1 MTVQDTLLEKE
12 EQQSTDEKD
21 THEVGT
27 FVSIAVRSMN
37 EEDVIRTSISE
48 RQASDQDQVVP
59 WPSRGNDPVNEFTTE
74 GYMSCAFPTLFPT
87 GSADFVAP
95 RERKVTV
102 GNYFNHLMRCGGGRF
117 ARHPRF
123 RYFAL
128 NTEMRWRALQAGRI
142 FIKRHPRDSR
152 LS

>member
-74 GYMSCAFPTLFPT
+74 GYMSCAFPHCFQPDLPTLWP
-87 GSADFVAP
+87 P
-95 RERKVTV
+95 
-102 GNYFNHLMRCGGGRF
+102 GN
-117 ARHPRF
+117 AR
-123 RYFAL
+123 
-128 NTEMRWRALQAGRI
+128 
-142 FIKRHPRDSR
+142 
-152 LS
+152 